1 MEYADDPDI
10 EVIHSQHEDDR
21 MIRGA
26 KQALTNGRRKMSAM
40 ELHKLFGHIGGGAEA
55 ANCPI
60 CRMCKGAPR
69 RIIRTVDPHK
79 EHRPAHTFAMDLLTF
94 DVRSF
99 QQCKYLIVLKCV
111 ATKCIR
117 LLPLYL
123 RSDAQSTL
131 EQWVEEMRKSP
142 FFYGLQYPAV
152 SEIVTDRAG
161 EWSHTNRSFNASMK
175 RAGVEMCYATKDR
188 HERTNPHA
196 ERAVGITEIVIKSLL
211 METSLSP
218 LFWQCAASNAEFLLN
233 RLPLVSH
240 EANLP
245 SDYDV
250 IRPLEAMTRGA
261 YSRSMI
267 SKDLSWFV
275 PVGTLALVHC
285 EKVRG
290 SSLKS
295 KCRWGVATGTLG
307 GQVEFRCPHRFT
319 RFWSKSFKALRL
331 TDGLSYNTFL
341 GLPPLETVRK
351 PAHLPTDNTDN
362 VTVYLPRAESIAAE
376 HNPPITQVWSTDT
389 LRIGGPGEIE
399 LDGVDGP
406 QDSDQHRN
414 TRGKDTAKS
423 DIAVELFKHSN
434 HTGGTIRVV
443 GPSGALTCS
452 TCRKG

>member
-1 MEYADDPDI
+1 MNEGAEKMMDFPRESRVSITSANTKQTACKLEGRVTLRALNTTRNPEFADVTEVSFRAVTMTPLARELLSISDLYKNQGYSLSLDHEKGYGSLHKGKSTEVGHTRVPLRYEYETGQFFLDYAPYSKRDKNHELRGSLLAMSIAQGINDAAIVPRTYTETQATQLIKELQADQKSAVQQIMEYADDPDI
-10 EVIHSQHEDDR
+10 EVIHGQHEDDR

-99 QQCKYLIVLKCV
+99 QRCKYLIVLKCV

-152 SEIVTDRAG
+152 SKIVTDRAG

-175 RAGVEMCYATKDR
+175 RVGVEMCYATKDR

-218 LFWQCAASNAEFLLN
+218 IFWQ
-233 RLPLVSH
+233 
-240 EANLP
+240 
-245 SDYDV
+245 
-250 IRPLEAMTRGA
+250 
-261 YSRSMI
+261 
-267 SKDLSWFV
+267 
-275 PVGTLALVHC
+275 
-285 EKVRG
+285 
-290 SSLKS
+290 SL
-295 KCRWGVATGTLG
+295 
-307 GQVEFRCPHRFT
+307 
-319 RFWSKSFKALRL
+319 
-331 TDGLSYNTFL
+331 
-341 GLPPLETVRK
+341 
-351 PAHLPTDNTDN
+351 
-362 VTVYLPRAESIAAE
+362 
-376 HNPPITQVWSTDT
+376 
-389 LRIGGPGEIE
+389 
-399 LDGVDGP
+399 
-406 QDSDQHRN
+406 
-414 TRGKDTAKS
+414 
-423 DIAVELFKHSN
+423 
-434 HTGGTIRVV
+434 
-443 GPSGALTCS
+443 
-452 TCRKG
+452 